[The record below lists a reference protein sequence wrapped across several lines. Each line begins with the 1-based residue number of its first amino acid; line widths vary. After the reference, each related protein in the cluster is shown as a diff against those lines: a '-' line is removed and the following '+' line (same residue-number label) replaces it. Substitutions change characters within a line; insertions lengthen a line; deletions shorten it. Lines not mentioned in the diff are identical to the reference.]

1 MTSEIRVNKHTNR
14 VGLGTIEYSNTGP
27 VISGVTTASN
37 FKTGSS
43 NLHSSGVEVAGINVL
58 GADTPIGL
66 GATIYNSGA
75 AVFTG
80 VVTATTFSGSN
91 INLSGVTTTTDHIHI
106 KADNKQL
113 RIGAHN
119 DGDTLL
125 YHDGNKS
132 VLVNYTGDFHIRSN
146 NGSRSSLEGIILK
159 PNGATQIHHSG
170 SKKLETASTGAN
182 VIGNLDVINGHVF
195 INDSYELFCGTNND
209 LEIFHNDDDAYI
221 RNNKGALI
229 LRNNGQTG
237 DADASQIYIQATPA
251 ENSISC
257 APNGAVTLYN
267 DNDPKLATNAAGV
280 ILYKDLDVDG
290 HTNLDNVSISG
301 ITTFAQAAGA
311 VTVPAGGDIRIA
323 NSGGWT
329 GEYGGKIQ
337 HYSNF
342 LYIQGGSNGIRFRYS
357 DGHDRWV
364 IGSGGHFDPGAAGSY
379 DIGNTGNR
387 VRQIY
392 STHANVSGI
401 STLNSINVDGSAGI
415 NISYSGADLTMNS
428 AGGIFTGNGGN
439 ATNPIVANVSD
450 PNTGI
455 FYPGADKLAVT
466 TGGAERIRIE
476 DGLITLFDSTSAYH
490 KPTLKIANQSHGR
503 YGGSLVF
510 TAENSS
516 GTEYTTA
523 RLRAY
528 GGASDTGGQI
538 GVGCGDF
545 SGDGDKIRIFM
556 DGKISISPTG
566 NTTSYTNSFAL
577 TVIQTGGTNGYPGI
591 HLKSLKSGGD
601 EGMSFVATDDNW
613 DLYTRAGNENG
624 IGILRA
630 GSAASS
636 NARLYLAQGGRLTV
650 GNAVY
655 DRLST
660 SRKGHTMFHVVG
672 GGVSVGCKGNTGTT
686 AEGGRYVLGW
696 YMVTHNTTNS
706 YTHLITDLWAGGSPH
721 GNNEYIMGGFHI
733 HGHQYSG
740 GASVGRERIY
750 FHNWSGSYPGYSNS
764 NPGNWSPGNTVY
776 THSTGYVA
784 LRLLGGSYRGYII
797 DLVQHAWYPT
807 RDITVTS
814 VVQSSSTT
822 L

>member
-80 VVTATTFSGSN
+80 VVTATSFSGSN

-119 DGDTLL
+119 DGDMLS

-132 VLVNYTGDFHIRSN
+132 VIVNYTGDFHIRSN

-159 PNGATQIHHSG
+159 PNGATQIYHSG

-182 VIGNLDVINGHVF
+182 VIGNLDVINGHVY
-195 INDSYELFCGTNND
+195 INDNYKAYFGTNND

-251 ENSISC
+251 ENSIAC

-290 HTNLDNVSISG
+290 HTNLDNVSIAG
-301 ITTFAQAAGA
+301 VTTFAQAAGA

-342 LYIQGGSNGIRFRYS
+342 LYIQGGSNGIRFRYT
-357 DGHDRWV
+357 DGNDRWV

-379 DIGNTGNR
+379 DIGNSGNR
-387 VRQIY
+387 VRQLY
-392 STHANVSGI
+392 STAIDVTGTSVVATLK
-401 STLNSINVDGSAGI
+401 STNNNYV
-415 NISYSGADLTMNS
+415 MQMQ
-428 AGGIFTGNGGN
+428 GNN
-439 ATNPIVANVSD
+439 ATNKVYL
-450 PNTGI
+450 G
-455 FYPGADKLAVT
+455 
-466 TGGAERIRIE
+466 
-476 DGLITLFDSTSAYH
+476 STSGNDF
-490 KPTLKIANQSHGR
+490 LIANTSSVTERLRITSDGRIGWNYAGTPPSETMMISNKDSDTFTGLTISHISSGNR
-503 YGGSLVF
+503 YGFNVETIAGNNKGMNIRTMMNSSYITRARMHNNGVF
-510 TAENSS
+510 TLSPSQDVGSS
-516 GTEYTTA
+516 TSFILALTTNYSSTYPVYSGIA
-523 RLRAY
+523 MKNLES
-528 GGASDTGGQI
+528 GG
-538 GVGCGDF
+538 
-545 SGDGDKIRIFM
+545 
-556 DGKISISPTG
+556 G
-566 NTTSYTNSFAL
+566 NGMCIHTTSS
-577 TVIQTGGTNGYPGI
+577 Q
-591 HLKSLKSGGD
+591 
-601 EGMSFVATDDNW
+601 W
-613 DLYTRAGNENG
+613 DLYARAGNQSGLN
-624 IGILRA
+624 IGH
-630 GSAASS
+630 SNNAASANS
-636 NARLYLAQGGRLTV
+636 RMYITEAGQVCVGTQVYNRLNTA
-650 GNAVY
+650 
-655 DRLST
+655 
-660 SRKGHTMFHVVG
+660 RKGHTIFHVTG
-672 GGVSVGCKGNTGTT
+672 GGLSVGPKGNTGTT
-686 AEGGRYVLGW
+686 NEGGRYVLGW
-696 YMVTHNTTNS
+696 YMVTHNTSSS

-776 THSTGYVA
+776 SHSTGYVA

-814 VVQSSSTT
+814 VVQSSSTS

>member
-80 VVTATTFSGSN
+80 VVTATSFSGSN

-119 DGDTLL
+119 DGDMLS

-132 VLVNYTGDFHIRSN
+132 VIVNYTGDFHIRSN

-159 PNGATQIHHSG
+159 PNGATQLHHSG

-357 DGHDRWV
+357 DGNDRWV

-387 VRQIY
+387 VRQI
-392 STHANVSGI
+392 
-401 STLNSINVDGSAGI
+401 
-415 NISYSGADLTMNS
+415 
-428 AGGIFTGNGGN
+428 
-439 ATNPIVANVSD
+439 
-450 PNTGI
+450 
-455 FYPGADKLAVT
+455 
-466 TGGAERIRIE
+466 
-476 DGLITLFDSTSAYH
+476 
-490 KPTLKIANQSHGR
+490 
-503 YGGSLVF
+503 
-510 TAENSS
+510 
-516 GTEYTTA
+516 
-523 RLRAY
+523 
-528 GGASDTGGQI
+528 
-538 GVGCGDF
+538 
-545 SGDGDKIRIFM
+545 
-556 DGKISISPTG
+556 
-566 NTTSYTNSFAL
+566 
-577 TVIQTGGTNGYPGI
+577 
-591 HLKSLKSGGD
+591 
-601 EGMSFVATDDNW
+601 
-613 DLYTRAGNENG
+613 
-624 IGILRA
+624 
-630 GSAASS
+630 
-636 NARLYLAQGGRLTV
+636 
-650 GNAVY
+650 
-655 DRLST
+655 
-660 SRKGHTMFHVVG
+660 
-672 GGVSVGCKGNTGTT
+672 
-686 AEGGRYVLGW
+686 
-696 YMVTHNTTNS
+696 
-706 YTHLITDLWAGGSPH
+706 
-721 GNNEYIMGGFHI
+721 
-733 HGHQYSG
+733 
-740 GASVGRERIY
+740 
-750 FHNWSGSYPGYSNS
+750 
-764 NPGNWSPGNTVY
+764 
-776 THSTGYVA
+776 
-784 LRLLGGSYRGYII
+784 
-797 DLVQHAWYPT
+797 
-807 RDITVTS
+807 
-814 VVQSSSTT
+814 
-822 L
+822 